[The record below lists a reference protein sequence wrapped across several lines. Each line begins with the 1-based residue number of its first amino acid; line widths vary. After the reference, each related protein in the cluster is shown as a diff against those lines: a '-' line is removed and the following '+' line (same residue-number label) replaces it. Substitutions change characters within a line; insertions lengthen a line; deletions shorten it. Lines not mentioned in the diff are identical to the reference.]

1 MCPFL
6 GGSAVAMASQICEGY
21 TLLSAVQ
28 LKRLS
33 DSEMDQLQF
42 ELEKLL
48 RDLRG
53 QVLPADDVAGNQAKN
68 RKISRLTNALQ
79 QLQVARQQRARGR
92 L

>member
-1 MCPFL
+1 
-6 GGSAVAMASQICEGY
+6 MASQIAEGY

-28 LKRLS
+28 LKRLT
-33 DSEMDQLQF
+33 DGELDQLQF

-53 QVLPADDVAGNQAKN
+53 LVIPADDVAGNQAKN

-79 QLQVARQQRARGR
+79 QVNMARQQRSRR
-92 L
+92 S